1 LSFPGFLRARL
12 RSRSASHITDFSTIK
27 G

>member
-27 G
+27 S